1 MMVMVLMGIPS
12 GQGGQKRKKTQMHGR
27 LWSTVWVIATLKEQI
42 NTPTAYYLESTW
54 SPQPEGGCTFTENM
68 TERVPRFWEQALVK
82 AITNHLPGFRRLVW
96 ESISVHVT
104 PESGDTLVAL
114 NFTSWYNCNIKI
126 NLPDWLSRALVIG
139 MLPCKEYFYIFWIG
153 VHIRYFH

>member
-1 MMVMVLMGIPS
+1 MVVMWILS
-12 GQGGQKRKKTQMHGR
+12 GRGGQKRKEAQMHGR
-27 LWSTVWVIATLKEQI
+27 LWSTAWVISTLTEQI
-42 NTPTAYYLESTW
+42 NMPTAYYLGSTW
-54 SPQPEGGCTFTENM
+54 SPEPEGGCVFIENM
-68 TERVPRFWEQALVK
+68 TERVPRFWEQASVK
-82 AITNHLPGFRRLVW
+82 AIINHLPRFRRLVW

-139 MLPCKEYFYIFWIG
+139 KMPCKEYFYIFWIG
-153 VHIRYFH
+153 VHIHYFH